1 MVQSFDLAVDEGFE
15 DVVHSFLS
23 FRVCVPSG
31 VDVDFH
37 VFSFFVAEV
46 THGEAPV
53 FVQVNGECPPAF
65 LVGELISVCGQFSV
79 CHGVFLSVELA
90 RVFGVVPQS
99 AYVAE
104 CTGAGFFF
112 FCLAV
117 AVFAGSHGGLL
128 TEDDEVND
136 GHE

>member
-23 FRVCVPSG
+23 FLVCVPSG
-31 VDVDFH
+31 VDVGF
-37 VFSFFVAEV
+37 VVSVVVAEV

-53 FVQVNGECPPAF
+53 FVQVDGECPSVF

-79 CHGVFLSVELA
+79 VHGVLLA
-90 RVFGVVPQS
+90 
-99 AYVAE
+99 
-104 CTGAGFFF
+104 
-112 FCLAV
+112 
-117 AVFAGSHGGLL
+117 
-128 TEDDEVND
+128 EDDEVND